1 MLKKRACSVNAVVAA
16 AVSGSK
22 HTLTDYQRDF
32 LADDAP
38 FRAVLKARQTG
49 FSWLFALEA
58 LSHAIANRH
67 FSIFMSLNRD
77 EASEK
82 IMYARD
88 LYESLPAKY
97 RVPLRHAGRYEMI
110 FEGGGRLLSFPCLA
124 PRGKAGASLY
134 LDEMAFYPHSERV
147 YGGSL
152 PVITHG
158 GRVTVAST
166 PNGDSGM
173 FWHLVSEPELAS
185 RFSQHTVPWWRAPWL
200 CSDPAGAEAEPLT
213 DVRVRRYGTEVLQ
226 RLRGAMDLETFQQE
240 YELRFVDVNAA
251 FISWPEIEANVHD
264 IPLAATW
271 ENLAALGGRL
281 YAGVDIGRVT
291 HATEIVVIRE
301 EGGRRSVCCIKSM
314 VNEDFDTQENAVLDC
329 LRIAGVERLCVDA
342 TGMGMNL
349 SEHLARA
356 YPGRVTALHFTCE
369 LKEAMARQ
377 VKRDLQAGILAL
389 PRQRSLLEQMHSVR
403 RTLLGSGRV
412 RYDAPVVDSNH
423 ADKFW
428 ALAMALHA
436 ATGRH
441 ATVTARAF
449 R

>member
-1 MLKKRACSVNAVVAA
+1 VNAVIEA
-16 AVSGSK
+16 AVSRSG

-32 LADDAP
+32 LADEGP
-38 FRAVLKARQTG
+38 FRSVLKARQTG

-58 LSHAIANRH
+58 LSQAIVNRH

-88 LYESLPAKY
+88 LYESLPARY
-97 RVPLRHAGRYEMI
+97 RPPLRHAGRFEMI
-110 FEGGGRLLSFPCLA
+110 FQGGGRLLSFPCLA

-134 LDEMAFYPHSERV
+134 LDEMAFYPHSGRV
-147 YGGSL
+147 YGGAL

-166 PNGDSGM
+166 PNGDTGM
-173 FWHLVSEPELAS
+173 FWRLVSEPELAS
-185 RFSQHTVPWWRAPWL
+185 SFSQHTVPWWRAPWL
-200 CSDPAGAEAEPLT
+200 CLDADAAEAEPLT
-213 DVRVRRYGTEVLQ
+213 DARVRRYGTEVLK

-240 YELRFVDVNAA
+240 YELKFVDVNAA

-271 ENLAALGGRL
+271 EALAALGGRL

-291 HATEIVVIRE
+291 NATEIIVIRDD
-301 EGGRRSVCCIKSM
+301 GGRRSVVCIKSM
-314 VNEDFDTQENAVLDC
+314 VNEDFRTQETAVLDC
-329 LRIAGVERLCVDA
+329 LRIAGVERLCVDS
-342 TGMGMNL
+342 TGLGMNL
-349 SEHLARA
+349 SEDLSRA
-356 YPGRVTALHFTCE
+356 YPGRVVALHFDCGM
-369 LKEAMARQ
+369 KETMARQ

-389 PRQRSLLEQMHSVR
+389 PRQRSLLEQIHTVR
-403 RTLLGSGRV
+403 RTWLASGRV
-412 RYDAPVVDSNH
+412 RYDAPVVDGSH

-428 ALAMALHA
+428 ALAMALNA

-441 ATVTARAF
+441 ATVTAYTLR
-449 R
+449 

>member
-1 MLKKRACSVNAVVAA
+1 MLKRRVSSVDAVIAA
-16 AVSGSK
+16 AVAGSR

-38 FRAVLKARQTG
+38 FRSVLKARQTG

-58 LSHAIANRH
+58 LGHAIAKRH

-88 LYESLPAKY
+88 LYEGLPARF
-97 RVPLRHAGRYEMI
+97 RVPLRHAGRYEMV
-110 FEGGGRLLSFPCLA
+110 FDGGGRLLSFPCLA

-134 LDEMAFYPHSERV
+134 LDEMAFYTHSERV
-147 YGGSL
+147 YGGAL
-152 PVITHG
+152 PVVTHG

-173 FWHLVSEPELAS
+173 FWRLVSEPELAS
-185 RFSQHTVPWWRAPWL
+185 QFSRHTVPWWRAPWL
-200 CSDPAGAEAEPLT
+200 CGDAAAAESEPLT
-213 DVRVRRYGTEVLQ
+213 DVRVRRHGTEVLK

-240 YELRFVDVNAA
+240 YELRFVDVNEA
-251 FISWPEIEANVHD
+251 FICWQEIEANVHD

-271 ENLAALGGRL
+271 EALAALGGRL

-291 HATEIVVIRE
+291 HATEIIVIRDD
-301 EGGRRSVCCIKSM
+301 GGRRSVCCIKSM
-314 VNEDFDTQENAVLDC
+314 VNESFDTQEAAVLDC
-329 LRIAGVERLCVDA
+329 LRIARVERLSVDA
-342 TGMGMNL
+342 TGLGMNMT
-349 SEHLARA
+349 EHLARA
-356 YPGRVTALHFTCE
+356 FPGRVNALSFNCE
-369 LKEAMARQ
+369 LKETMARQ

-389 PRQRSLLEQMHSVR
+389 PRQRSLLEQVHSVR
-403 RTLLGSGRV
+403 RTWLGSGRV
-412 RYDAPVVDSNH
+412 RYDAPVVDGSH

-436 ATGRH
+436 ATGRQ
-441 ATVTARAF
+441 ATVTAHTF